1 MVRHWDD
8 GSDEFLIR
16 RVESGLT
23 SALDEKA
30 RDIYDFPEPVDGE
43 G

>member
-8 GSDEFLIR
+8 GSDEFVIR

-30 RDIYDFPEPVDGE
+30 RDICDFPEPVDGK